1 MYLSFRKASTGD
13 AWTGTHA
20 ASPLLRALFKDFLDD
35 RALAKKLNI
44 SAKTPAQWRHL
55 GKFTD
60 ELPFYKFGRCVR
72 YRREDVDAFIEKSRV
87 GGISMAEAE

>member
-1 MYLSFRKASTGD
+1 MSTHTKQTKMNGHR
-13 AWTGTHA
+13 ANP
-20 ASPLLRALFKDFLDD
+20 ASPPQRALLKDFLDD
-35 RALAKKLNI
+35 RALAKELGI
-44 SAKTPAQWRHL
+44 SEKTPAQWRHL

-87 GGISMAEAE
+87 GGIAMAEVE